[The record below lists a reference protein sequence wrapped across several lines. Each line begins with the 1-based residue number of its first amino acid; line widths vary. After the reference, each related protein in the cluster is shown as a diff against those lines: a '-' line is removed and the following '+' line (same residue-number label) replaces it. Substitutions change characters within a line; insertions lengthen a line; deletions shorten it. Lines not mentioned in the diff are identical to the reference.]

1 MGTSAPSRG
10 REDRD
15 GGRER
20 KKKHVMKSASLLLL
34 RVSLLAVTTC
44 CCSVAAFL
52 PLRHSSISL
61 RKLIIHCRH
70 TATTSSSLT
79 RLKDRKADEN
89 DREIIDSNMIS
100 QRDRSS
106 NIPNDIGLEIIRG
119 SENDIS
125 DEMWGDI
132 EGSAPNQ
139 WMVMK
144 NVSYLRFL
152 AFSIICKE
160 MVETYLI

>member
-1 MGTSAPSRG
+1 MGGLMSLAPTRG
-10 REDRD
+10 REDRE
-15 GGRER
+15 GGDMER
-20 KKKHVMKSASLLLL
+20 RMKSASVG
-34 RVSLLAVTTC
+34 VSLLAVTTG

-52 PLRHSSISL
+52 PLRHSSISPRPQL
-61 RKLIIHCRH
+61 LIHCHH
-70 TATTSSSLT
+70 TATTSSST